1 MNGKERLPS
10 STSKRDI
17 PLNNCGTCAS
27 VISYISQLEKRIP
40 PPACAKCRLCNFHK
54 IVSFLLEMILSAHRQ
69 AKNTKLLCPLIAPP
83 SDTEG
88 GKPQNHPIYYD
99 KLYIKFSLMSIFS
112 ADFVPTR
119 TFSFP
124 EAITEVF
131 CLLFFSGVKKQKQR

>member
-1 MNGKERLPS
+1 MNGKEDLPS
-10 STSKRDI
+10 PTSKGDI

-54 IVSFLLEMILSAHRQ
+54 IVSFPPEMILSCPPAIKRHEFS
-69 AKNTKLLCPLIAPP
+69 CPLIAPP

-88 GKPQNHPIYYD
+88 EKTQNHPIYYD